1 MIRKLI
7 KKWFLSKFIPV
18 LEPVYK
24 TTDLN
29 SWMFTLLSK
38 TGEPVKVKGDSAQDQ
53 AFICLKNDEEIL
65 VPIHS
70 GELCYLAF
78 HPKTKGTN
86 ISTFKLFVIFKLLG
100 NHLLDGLVTY
110 RVPESFDDKAELYS
124 LTGFKFTKVGTRLD
138 EQIYSS
144 EDGYMNIVNDKGE
157 PLSFPPIPLFKQII
171 LPKWSS
177 YHK

>member
-1 MIRKLI
+1 MIRKLV

-29 SWMFTLLSK
+29 NEMFTLLSK
-38 TGEPVKVKGDSAQDQ
+38 TGEPVKVKGDSAKDQ
-53 AFICLKNDEEIL
+53 AFICLKKDEEIL

-78 HPKTKGTN
+78 HPKTKDTN
-86 ISTFKLFVIFKLLG
+86 ISQFKLFIIFKLLG
-100 NHLLDGLVTY
+100 DDLLNGLVTY
-110 RVPESFDDKAELYS
+110 RIPESFDDKTELYS
-124 LTGFKFTKVGTRLD
+124 ITGFKFTKVGTRLD

-144 EDGYMNIVNDKGE
+144 EDGYMTVVNDKGE
-157 PLSFPPIPLFKQII
+157 PLSYPPIQLYKQVI
-171 LPKWSS
+171 LPAWSFS
-177 YHK
+177 HK